1 MTTAPLLTICIP
13 TYNRADCLRAL
24 LDVLQAELTTQPGL
38 VRVVIGDNG
47 STDVT
52 PEITRAFAAQVPDT
66 RVLRHAQNLGP
77 DENFC
82 RCIAEVET
90 EYFWI
95 IGDDDLPQR
104 GLISVLLTMLKQ
116 ASPDLV
122 YINSKDMDA
131 VTGADREALRSEAL
145 DAAILD
151 RRAFASLIHVG
162 MTFVSGCVIR
172 RQFAPDA
179 ALRRFTGTHLVQL
192 GWVFGALAQ
201 GQRFVHVRNRAVFAT
216 AGNRGS
222 YAVLRVFGDSFQRI
236 AREVFVGDK
245 ESRRLAELVVS
256 RTSIYFLPSV
266 VWALRQ
272 ATLGDFDRSER
283 AASAMQSQLGGS
295 LVYRLLV
302 LPLESLPMRSA
313 SWLMR
318 FNSLIARLVSLYDRL
333 NARARG
339 ALRPL

>member
-1 MTTAPLLTICIP
+1 MTQTPMLTICIP
-13 TYNRADCLRAL
+13 TYNRADCLVAL
-24 LDVLQAELTTQPGL
+24 LDTLRTELAALPGR
-38 VRVVIGDNG
+38 VRVVIGDNA
-47 STDVT
+47 STDHT
-52 PEITRAFAAQVPDT
+52 PEVTRAFVAVVPDT
-66 RVLRHAQNLGP
+66 LVLRHKHNLGP

-82 RCIAEVET
+82 LCIAQVET
-90 EYFWI
+90 DYFWI
-95 IGDDDLPQR
+95 IGDDDLPRR
-104 GLISVLLTMLKQ
+104 GLIAALLTMLEQ
-116 ASPDLV
+116 AKPDLA

-131 VTGADREALRSEAL
+131 IASADREPLTSQAL
-145 DAAILD
+145 DSAMLD

-172 RQFAPDA
+172 RQYAPNE

-192 GWVFGALAQ
+192 GWVFGALSQ
-201 GQRFVHVRNRAVFAT
+201 GQRFVHIRNHAVFAT

-236 AREVFVGDK
+236 TREVFFENE

-283 AASAMQSQLGGS
+283 AASAMQSQLGSS
-295 LVYRLLV
+295 LVCRLLV

-313 SWLMR
+313 SRLMR
-318 FNSLIARLVSLYDRL
+318 LSGIIARLVSLYDRL

-339 ALRPL
+339 AMRPL